1 MGNQRSLAFGI
12 AMALSFI
19 LATAFEV
26 YANGAIALTGQVSSQ
41 KEKIMEG
48 VIVGAKKDGSTMTV
62 DPHGNLLIT
71 TANGGS

>member
-48 VIVGAKKDGSTMTV
+48 VMEARPNPTKYGQRRAA
-62 DPHGNLLIT
+62 DPKR
-71 TANGGS
+71 SY